1 MARSVDGRDGGSFL
15 AQRLVQLARR
25 WALHAEAAGCSVF
38 ACLQLFHYVAAQFDF
53 LDDKPATLRAV
64 GIIDLAIVPLGRRRL
79 HAGAVVIVPAV
90 VNLNSF
96 STALVVLLVVELN
109 IRAGLSYGPDT

>member
-1 MARSVDGRDGGSFL
+1 MHWLYRG
-15 AQRLVQLARR
+15 
-25 WALHAEAAGCSVF
+25 
-38 ACLQLFHYVAAQFDF
+38 
-53 LDDKPATLRAV
+53 
-64 GIIDLAIVPLGRRRL
+64 GIIKLAIVLLGRRRL
-79 HAGAVVIVPAV
+79 KARAVVIVPAV